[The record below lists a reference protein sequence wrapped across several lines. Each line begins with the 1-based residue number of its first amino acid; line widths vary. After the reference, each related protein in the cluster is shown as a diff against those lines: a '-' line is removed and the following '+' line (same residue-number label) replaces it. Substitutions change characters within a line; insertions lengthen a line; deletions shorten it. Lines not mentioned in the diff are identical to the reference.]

1 MTYQKASRLSA
12 AGTPE
17 EEQKGRMDDAG
28 IEAELLRRIA
38 NGERAAFDELYA
50 RYSRPLFS
58 YIAKFLRD
66 HGLAEEVLQD
76 AFVKIWRSAH
86 RYDRDLS
93 RPFSWCVL
101 ITKRLC
107 IDRIRAAKPVTV
119 TDDPMALKPV
129 EEHRNAERDPS
140 QNVLI
145 EDELSILGE
154 MVERLPESQRSTLQL
169 AMDKG
174 LTQQEISEKLNMPLG
189 TVKTAMRRGMLR
201 LKTMMASSYE

>member
-1 MTYQKASRLSA
+1 
-12 AGTPE
+12 
-17 EEQKGRMDDAG
+17 MDDAS
-28 IEAELLRRIA
+28 IEAELIRRIA
-38 NGERAAFDELYA
+38 RGERAAFDELYA

-76 AFVKIWRSAH
+76 AFVKIWRSAS
-86 RYDRDLS
+86 RYDRSLS

-107 IDRIRAAKPVTV
+107 IDRMRAMKPVTV

-129 EEHRNAERDPS
+129 EELRQWEKDPS
-140 QNVLI
+140 ERVEI
-145 EDELSILGE
+145 EDQLSILGD
-154 MVERLPESQRSTLQL
+154 MMERLPDSQRLSLQL

-174 LTQQEISEKLNMPLG
+174 LTQQEISAQLDMPLG
-189 TVKTAMRRGMLR
+189 TVKTAMRRGMQR